1 MKKFELTTDTKM
13 HFGRKLFR
21 IKALVSFGDVKEGTL
36 GGYVEKEENLDH
48 EGNAWVYGDAL
59 VYGDARVS
67 GNACVYGEENGNGV
81 CKSGVMH
88 FCENPFDVL
97 DYYPLVDD
105 ECNVAEFAEVEA
117 LGDTFKKSGADDKTA
132 TNKLHIGA
140 KLNLKG
146 FIKACI
152 DFSLE
157 KTKVENKSS
166 GYGAQLASSGDY
178 AQLASS
184 GNYAQLASSGYCAQ
198 LASSGNYAQLASSG
212 NCAQLASSGDYA
224 QLASSGNCSQLAIS
238 GYGAQLA
245 SSGNYA
251 QLAISG
257 YGAKLASSGYGAKL
271 AISGY
276 GAQLAISGYGAK
288 LASSGDYAQLASSGD
303 GAKLASSG
311 NCSQLAS
318 SGYGAQLASSGNDC
332 VVCVA
337 GIGSI
342 AKAKV
347 GSWITLSEWR
357 YDRENRKIVPACVK
371 TEQVDGERIK
381 EDTFY
386 KLENGEFVEVK

>member
-1 MKKFELTTDTKM
+1 MTMK
-13 HFGRKLFR
+13 GY
-21 IKALVSFGDVKEGTL
+21 KAFYKNMICKGD
-36 GGYVEKEENLDH
+36 GYEKRYEENTT
-48 EGNAWVYGDAL
+48 Y
-59 VYGDARVS
+59 
-67 GNACVYGEENGNGV
+67 EENGNGV

-166 GYGAQLASSGDY
+166 GYGAQLASSG
-178 AQLASS
+178 
-184 GNYAQLASSGYCAQ
+184 N
-198 LASSGNYAQLASSG
+198 
-212 NCAQLASSGDYA
+212 
-224 QLASSGNCSQLAIS
+224 
-238 GYGAQLA
+238 
-245 SSGNYA
+245 
-251 QLAISG
+251 
-257 YGAKLASSGYGAKL
+257 GAKLASSGKD
-271 AISGY
+271 S
-276 GAQLAISGYGAK
+276 
-288 LASSGDYAQLASSGD
+288 
-303 GAKLASSG
+303 
-311 NCSQLAS
+311 
-318 SGYGAQLASSGNDC
+318 
-332 VVCVA
+332 VVCAA
-337 GIGSI
+337 GVDSI
-342 AKAKV
+342 AKAMI
-347 GSWITLSEWR
+347 GSWITLSEWK
-357 YDRENRKIVPACVK
+357 YDRDKDRYVPVCVK